1 MSMAGRLTFA
11 SSLHGITPSRSWSG
25 QSPLSAECLS
35 GGQFRRRS
43 PELDFGGVELPDH
56 LTNAILDRFPA
67 AQSQSSIALDLGCGT
82 GPHRAVCERAGFQW
96 VGLDCAERVPIWE
109 DGHAL
114 PFADDSFEFVFT
126 IAVLEHIRYPFVVL
140 QEVNG
145 VRKPGGTLIGTVA
158 FLEPFHAQSFYHHC
172 DLGTLNLLA
181 HSGLSALEVAPH
193 ADWTARTAHARV
205 GLFPRM
211 SPKLSRLVILPTDA
225 LIACSGSWEEL
236 WIRERRRRCGSVL
249 WRVRLPS
256 SCQAGGNRR
265 CPRGIARFKLSLHSR
280 RRARMRS

>member
-1 MSMAGRLTFA
+1 MHVRTILDRRHLPDGVGIFRCPSCGERLMRTDRGADCFRCTASYDYVDGGTLDLRLKSPRYYPVAFVVGAISTF
-11 SSLHGITPSRSWSG
+11 SRMPEWRPVQTSVSRVG
-25 QSPLSAECLS
+25 L
-35 GGQFRRRS
+35 RRRRT
-43 PELDFGGVELPDH
+43 PNH

-205 GLFPRM
+205 GLFP
-211 SPKLSRLVILPTDA
+211 SHVAQTLAT
-225 LIACSGSWEEL
+225 CN
-236 WIRERRRRCGSVL
+236 
-249 WRVRLPS
+249 PS
-256 SCQAGGNRR
+256 
-265 CPRGIARFKLSLHSR
+265 H
-280 RRARMRS
+280 